1 MRLISHIICVCITLA
16 LLVFLSACGWAA
28 SPDAAPP
35 MVESIET
42 PANPV
47 TDNLEQSLSEQS
59 IAPLPDPVAQRL
71 ISFLAAETGVR
82 AEAIALQQSEPV
94 EWNNA
99 CLEVSSPE
107 EFCAEVITLGYR
119 VVLSTPAGE
128 YVVHTDQS
136 GQTVRLAKSPS

>member
-1 MRLISHIICVCITLA
+1 MRLVSHIVCVCITLA
-16 LLVFLSACGWAA
+16 LLMFLSACSLAS
-28 SPDAAPP
+28 SPDAASPTVDP
-35 MVESIET
+35 IAT
-42 PANPV
+42 PSGSVADNPA
-47 TDNLEQSLSEQS
+47 QSSS
-59 IAPLPDPVAQRL
+59 GATVVLPDPVAQRL

-82 AEAIALQQSEPV
+82 AEAIALQQAEPM

-99 CLEVSSPE
+99 CLGISSSE
-107 EFCAEVITLGYR
+107 EFCAEVITPGYR